1 MARLHKTYTLEVTTL
16 TPLHIGTGD
25 VLQRGFD
32 YVVHGE
38 RTWVIHGDALLDAVW
53 GPTPDPRLLGRPADE
68 LLEVLGRGA
77 FDPQARYFRYV
88 LPGKPRAEARGA
100 KVREQLKDPW
110 DRPYLPG
117 SSVKGA
123 LRTVLA
129 AVGWQQKGLRLD
141 PSRLRDDRS
150 RAARPLDV
158 TTSMARR
165 ASSSRDDHSRAARP
179 LERALFGRDPNH
191 DLLRALW
198 VSDSEP
204 VGPDSL
210 ILVNAQVAVKERL
223 ASPIELEAV
232 RPNTTFRL
240 TLTLDGY
247 LLRREVREQL
257 RWRDEVKWLLQLTSL
272 ARQHALRRLE
282 REMRYWNGVRG
293 AQRILEFLDDLHQRA
308 QGLGKGEALL
318 QIGWG
323 GGWDSKTFGAGALQ
337 KDPNAFE
344 AVVRRYRLARGRAP
358 RKPGDPFPRS
368 RRVVVITGRG
378 KESGKLVTVPNR
390 PLGWVQIALK
400 EG

>member
-68 LLEVLGRGA
+68 LLEVLGRDA

-100 KVREQLKDPW
+100 EVREQLKDPW

-141 PSRLRDDRS
+141 PSRLRDNRS
-150 RAARPLDV
+150 WAAQ
-158 TTSMARR
+158 
-165 ASSSRDDHSRAARP
+165 P
-179 LERALFGRDPNH
+179 LERALFGQDPNH

-210 ILVNAQVAVKERL
+210 ILVNAQVAVRERL

-232 RPNTTFRL
+232 RPDTTFRL

-293 AQRILEFLDDLHQRA
+293 AQRILEFLDGLHQRA
-308 QGLGKGEALL
+308 QGLGEGEALL

-378 KESGKLVTVPNR
+378 KESGKLVTVPDR

>member
-68 LLEVLGRGA
+68 LLEVLGRDA

-100 KVREQLKDPW
+100 EVREQLKDLW

-141 PSRLRDDRS
+141 PSRLRDNRS
-150 RAARPLDV
+150 WAAQ
-158 TTSMARR
+158 
-165 ASSSRDDHSRAARP
+165 P

-210 ILVNAQVAVKERL
+210 ILVNAQVAVRERL

-232 RPNTTFRL
+232 RPDTTFRL

-257 RWRDEVKWLLQLTSL
+257 CWRDEVKWLLQLTSL

-293 AQRILEFLDDLHQRA
+293 AQRILEFLDGLHQRA
-308 QGLGKGEALL
+308 QGLGEGEALL

-378 KESGKLVTVPNR
+378 KESGKLVTVPDR